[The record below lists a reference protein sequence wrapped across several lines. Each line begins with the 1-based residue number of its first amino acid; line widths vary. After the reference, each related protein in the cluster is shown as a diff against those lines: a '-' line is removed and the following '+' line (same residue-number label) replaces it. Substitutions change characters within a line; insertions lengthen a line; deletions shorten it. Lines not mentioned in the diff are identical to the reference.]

1 MIQDH
6 QECQQRDQI
15 LAILLLVDQMHF
27 ALRETMPGLVDAFL
41 NTLEIPMWLADQSVQ
56 SMLIAPQTRLV
67 SNFTVWILALA
78 CVAPMPS
85 AG

>member
-1 MIQDH
+1 MLTPAVRLH
-6 QECQQRDQI
+6 VAAMLSVRQEI
-15 LAILLLVDQMHF
+15 ELGHAAVS
-27 ALRETMPGLVDAFL
+27 L
-41 NTLEIPMWLADQSVQ
+41 NTLGIPMWLAGQSVQ

-67 SNFTVWILALA
+67 SSFTVWIHALA